1 MGIWDLAIVILAIP
15 HLLSVCSDGE
25 EEPGQKSAS
34 LRQTDTAGGNSKKSA
49 APLCETP
56 VLAEGPAIFS

>member
-1 MGIWDLAIVILAIP
+1 MGTRDISKVSLSIP

-34 LRQTDTAGGNSKKSA
+34 LGQTDTAGGNSKKSA
-49 APLCETP
+49 TPLCETP